1 LGNILVCLAVWL
13 SYGARTVTDKIL
25 SIVPPISAFVA
36 AGFEHSVANMYLLPF
51 AILVKSGAPDAFW
64 LLVGKTRQ
72 AYSNVAVLDAVI
84 NLITVTIGNILGGV
98 LVGITYWFVSLHRRE
113 R

>member
-1 LGNILVCLAVWL
+1 VWL

-36 AGFEHSVANMYLLPF
+36 AGFEHSIANMYLLPF
-51 AILVKSGAPDAFW
+51 AILVKSGAPDMFW
-64 LLVGKTRQ
+64 FSIGKTRQ
-72 AYSNVAVLDAVI
+72 AYPNVAFLDAVA

-98 LVGITYWFVSLHRRE
+98 LVGITYWYVYLRRRE